1 MIGCFMRHHPLMH
14 ALRFS
19 LPVLPVTELPGA
31 VLISVDNHV
40 MRHECFGAQFPTT
53 RSNFYL
59 PRFCH
64 VRLGVIRFMRST
76 VTSLAAII
84 SCYTAKEDCALYGTP
99 GLALTR

>member
-40 MRHECFGAQFPTT
+40 MRHECFGAQCEKGMLA
-53 RSNFYL
+53 RKLVSSFY
-59 PRFCH
+59 R
-64 VRLGVIRFMRST
+64 V
-76 VTSLAAII
+76 
-84 SCYTAKEDCALYGTP
+84 D
-99 GLALTR
+99 